1 MKQLKE
7 TGMTMVSLVVTIIIL
22 IILAGISINMTI
34 GEDGIITKAKQA
46 KQNIV
51 LAGEAEAMQLNQ
63 LYYELETGGELSED
77 EESTKKDEIIAL
89 LQKQVEELQKQV
101 VSLQTE
107 NAELKKQIEDLN
119 VQIANLQK
127 EIEDLKAQIASKD
140 IEIAELKKQVSEK
153 EAKIQDL
160 QNQLNTINSLLA
172 QTNATA
178 DKILA
183 GYKAYSGG
191 KLVTGTLPNLS
202 HYGNGGNAQTYLN
215 STYTNVGVTNYAGA
229 HWYTVN
235 GDGVKRLCLQAPYGA
250 FGGVGGHNLG
260 GDGYIGIS
268 EKDLQNVLGV
278 TEVKVAK
285 GQNIAGVTG
294 TYTSDATA
302 NANNLSSGKT
312 AYVNGQKITGN
323 GTDVNNS
330 YNNGYNAGYAAGN
343 NAGKSALKSATYS
356 FNDRL
361 NGNKTVSYNTGKQ
374 LVAVMLKT
382 CSYNVYGWQQNY
394 NAYVGAGVSCSFSG
408 TTLSVTFPGSHTDD
422 TNTGGGKRNSS
433 FTVEYFYFE

>member
-1 MKQLKE
+1 MKQLRE

-22 IILAGISINMTI
+22 IILAGISINVTI

-46 KQNIV
+46 KQNII

-63 LYYELETGGELSED
+63 LYYELETGGEMSED

-101 VSLQTE
+101 ASLQTE

-119 VQIANLQK
+119 TQIANLQK

-140 IEIAELKKQVSEK
+140 IEIADLKKQVSEK

-191 KLVTGTLPNLS
+191 KLVTGTMPS
-202 HYGNGGNAQTYLN
+202 NGG
-215 STYTNVGVTNYAGA
+215 SGNVPNDSAWLYSNRVYFGI
-229 HWYTVN
+229 
-235 GDGVKRLCLQAPYGA
+235 PYGYYPPENY
-250 FGGVGGHNLG
+250 GGMTKVSERYITYESLANAIGLVNNKLAVGQSVL
-260 GDGYIGIS
+260 GIS
-268 EKDLQNVLGV
+268 
-278 TEVKVAK
+278 
-285 GQNIAGVTG
+285 G

-302 NANNLSSGKT
+302 NANNLSSGTT

-323 GTDVNNS
+323 GTDVNNA

-374 LVAVMLKT
+374 LVAVMLKS

-422 TNTGGGKRNSS
+422 TNTQGGRRTTS

>member
-1 MKQLKE
+1 MKQLRE

-22 IILAGISINMTI
+22 IILAGISINVTI

-46 KQNIV
+46 KQNII

-63 LYYELETGGELSED
+63 LYYELETGGEMSED

-101 VSLQTE
+101 DSLQTE
-107 NAELKKQIEDLN
+107 NAELKKQIQDLN
-119 VQIANLQK
+119 TQIANLQK

-140 IEIAELKKQVSEK
+140 IEIADLKKQVSEK

-191 KLVTGTLPNLS
+191 KLVTGTMPNRAGIVTAWSGFETISLQPHPADQTQGLVTITNS
-202 HYGNGGNAQTYLN
+202 YNSPGYYDSSSKVTGNLANLNAGNIKAGV
-215 STYTNVGVTNYAGA
+215 NVGRS
-229 HWYTVN
+229 
-235 GDGVKRLCLQAPYGA
+235 DGKS
-250 FGGVGGHNLG
+250 
-260 GDGYIGIS
+260 GI
-268 EKDLQNVLGV
+268 
-278 TEVKVAK
+278 
-285 GQNIAGVTG
+285 TG

-302 NANNLSSGKT
+302 NANNLSSGTT

-323 GTDVNNS
+323 GADVNNA

-374 LVAVMLKT
+374 LVAVMLKS

-422 TNTGGGKRNSS
+422 TNTQGGRRTTS